1 MYPGYHHRLIIST
14 PSGPFFSVPGAS
26 AAMAHVQAVGAAYT
40 AAFQQPTFQQPS
52 YLQPS
57 YLQPSYLQQSFHQ
70 PRIVSSAPV
79 LGGTI
84 SMVGMIP
91 CDGNTVL
98 LRERHG
104 VLTLPEHRLYTGQ
117 SVDTLKNT
125 LAQQL
130 GFPSRF
136 VKHFDITHHGIVTRD
151 FIMPSHGMSSDAMT
165 RTMNAHSMPGKMVRI
180 ALTSISGH
188 TVYDMRGIAYRLDDK
203 TADALAYLVK
213 HVHHLM

>member
-1 MYPGYHHRLIIST
+1 MYPGYHHRLIISA
-14 PSGPFFSVPGAS
+14 PSGPFFSVPGAA

-40 AAFQQPTFQQPS
+40 AAFHQPSFQQPS
-52 YLQPS
+52 FHQPS
-57 YLQPSYLQQSFHQ
+57 FYQ
-70 PRIVSSAPV
+70 PRIVPSAPV

-98 LRERHG
+98 LREHRG
-104 VLTLPEHRLYTGQ
+104 VLTIPEHRLYAGQ

-125 LAQQL
+125 LEQQL

-151 FIMPSHGMSSDAMT
+151 FIMQCHGMSSAAMT
-165 RTMNAHSMPGKMVRI
+165 RTMNAHRMRGKMVRV

-188 TVYDMRGIAYRLDDK
+188 SVYDMSGIGYRLDDK
-203 TADALAYLVK
+203 TADALAYLVQ
-213 HVHHLM
+213 HLHRLM